1 MDRLPDTDKLSHHI
15 SDMLRND
22 KAPIGI
28 ISSNFFLKRAIFL
41 LKSLPANMMFKVI

>member
-28 ISSNFFLKRAIFL
+28 ISSNFFFE
-41 LKSLPANMMFKVI
+41 KSNFPVEIITCKYDV